1 MNQLVIDCLTDAFFA
16 SLAGAGFAMLSNPP
30 LRTIF
35 ISALLAAIA
44 HSFRYLLMQWGVEI
58 AFATLIV
65 SFLVGAL
72 SIPFAHWVHSP
83 PDVFAFPSLLP
94 MIPGMLIY
102 KTILGLIK
110 YINVEELAGAET
122 ILLTTVQSGLKATFI
137 LLSLSIGVSLPM
149 LLLGKSSVKSTRLP
163 KIFKREIFNFLPEE
177 RQKRR

>member
-1 MNQLVIDCLTDAFFA
+1 MSHLLIDFLTDAFFA

-30 LRTIF
+30 FRTIF

-44 HSFRYLLMQWGVEI
+44 HGFRFLLLQWGIEI

-102 KTILGLIK
+102 QTILGLIK
-110 YINVEELAGAET
+110 FINADGELAQT
-122 ILLTTVQSGLKATFI
+122 IWLTTVQSGLKATFI

-163 KIFKREIFNFLPEE
+163 KIFKREFFNFLPEE